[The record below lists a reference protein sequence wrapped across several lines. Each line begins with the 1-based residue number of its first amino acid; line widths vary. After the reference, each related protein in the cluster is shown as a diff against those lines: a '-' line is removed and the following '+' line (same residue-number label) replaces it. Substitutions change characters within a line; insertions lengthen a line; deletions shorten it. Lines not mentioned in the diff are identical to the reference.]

1 MVFRWKK
8 SEQKRANLETM
19 LMKNTAKNL
28 SLISTDFMKNSSII
42 SENTEQT
49 SN

>member
-8 SEQKRANLETM
+8 SEQKRANLET
-19 LMKNTAKNL
+19 MKNTAKNL